1 MAECRLHGS
10 RDFFKE
16 ISIEA
21 QRLTL
26 VAQYIQTFI
35 DQARERGSRI
45 GDNQL
50 LELLDHIE
58 TFFSV
63 VKESGNHLERI
74 CASVSFRMP

>member
-1 MAECRLHGS
+1 MAECKLHAS

-21 QRLTL
+21 QRLKL
-26 VAQYIQTFI
+26 VVQYIQTYI

-50 LELLDHIE
+50 LELLDYIE
-58 TFFSV
+58 IFFSV
-63 VKESGNHLERI
+63 VKESSDRLERI
-74 CASVSFRMP
+74 CARL

>member
-1 MAECRLHGS
+1 MTECKLHAS

-21 QRLTL
+21 QRLKL

-45 GDNQL
+45 GDTQL

-63 VKESGNHLERI
+63 DKESSDRLTKI
-74 CASVSFRMP
+74 CVRL

>member
-1 MAECRLHGS
+1 MTECKLHAS

-21 QRLTL
+21 QRLKL

-45 GDNQL
+45 GDTQL

-63 VKESGNHLERI
+63 VKESSDRLTKI
-74 CASVSFRMP
+74 CVRL